1 MANSMQNITN
11 EIFMDA
17 LPFIWVRVWNK
28 LTKKSTRDKQP
39 TTTYFQDIGS
49 RTVDNE
55 QQMRNICQFPLS
67 K

>member
-28 LTKKSTRDKQP
+28 LTKKSTRDMAANNYP
-39 TTTYFQDIGS
+39 LPGYWFQNS
-49 RTVDNE
+49 R
-55 QQMRNICQFPLS
+55 Q
-67 K
+67 